1 MSSLWKRPA
10 RKDCHHSDFSGGVGQ
25 FGKSGGRMMTAM
37 NSETGEEF
45 DIERPDDVTPQQI
58 YETMRDIAQGESE
71 EPPNVEF
78 VTEDQLAELTQ
89 QEGMVVERFDARN
102 VPDDFLESVGLTR
115 EEFNQGME
123 RVESEQSYEPDFE
136 TMEGSE
142 EMTKNFDDEWI
153 RLNQITDKK
162 KRSKARS
169 EFIQALV
176 EMNIIAEV
184 NPDIP
189 DDVTRAWGEY
199 GKGYITMLDYSK
211 AKAKMVVERYAN
223 SKHQTIVEHPELFNY
238 AKLMIKFCD
247 AVKCCN
253 SKELE
258 TICPQLKVSMGEVQY
273 QTEENTE
280 KGIFDEGFF
289 LKMSKTMKNLNEM
302 VSSCQGKDTKQLDL
316 INKQLRSSCS
326 KLI

>member
-1 MSSLWKRPA
+1 
-10 RKDCHHSDFSGGVGQ
+10 
-25 FGKSGGRMMTAM
+25 
-37 NSETGEEF
+37 
-45 DIERPDDVTPQQI
+45 
-58 YETMRDIAQGESE
+58 
-71 EPPNVEF
+71 
-78 VTEDQLAELTQ
+78 
-89 QEGMVVERFDARN
+89 
-102 VPDDFLESVGLTR
+102 
-115 EEFNQGME
+115 ME

-136 TMEGSE
+136 TMEGFE

-176 EMNIIAEV
+176 EMIIIAEV
-184 NPDIP
+184 NADIP

-289 LKMSKTMKNLNEM
+289 LKVSKTMKSLNEM

-316 INKQLRSSCS
+316 INKQLRSGCS